1 MLAEI
6 ELFLATLWGHGLFPP
21 VGFNVL
27 SINVLCHKEQ
37 PVFYL
42 WGEIRVR

>member
-6 ELFLATLWGHGLFPP
+6 ELFLATLWRHGLFPP
-21 VGFNVL
+21 AGFNVL

-37 PVFYL
+37 PVAYPL
-42 WGEIRVR
+42 GRNPG